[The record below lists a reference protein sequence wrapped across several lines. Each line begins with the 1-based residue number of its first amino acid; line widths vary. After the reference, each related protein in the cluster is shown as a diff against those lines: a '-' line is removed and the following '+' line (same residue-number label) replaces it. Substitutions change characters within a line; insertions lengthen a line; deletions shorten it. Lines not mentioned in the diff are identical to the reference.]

1 MSLYGNLKKWN
12 KIFVSSLDTFDVL
25 KNFTFMGVWTY
36 IFEHIVSMT
45 FLRPSYDLYIRDPV
59 CEDDDSDDFLKTPE
73 GGKEQ
78 LDWAAELEAERWVG
92 LLLDWALVL

>member
-1 MSLYGNLKKWN
+1 
-12 KIFVSSLDTFDVL
+12 
-25 KNFTFMGVWTY
+25 
-36 IFEHIVSMT
+36 MT

-92 LLLDWALVL
+92 LLLD